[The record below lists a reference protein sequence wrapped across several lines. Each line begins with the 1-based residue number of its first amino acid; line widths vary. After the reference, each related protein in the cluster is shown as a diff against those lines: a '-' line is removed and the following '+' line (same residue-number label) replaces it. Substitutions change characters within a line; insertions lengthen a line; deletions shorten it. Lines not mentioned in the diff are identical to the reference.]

1 MKTRYSRS
9 QHAPFSKPRSLA
21 HYRGRWQQAMR
32 DAINDVDTLFAEL
45 QLPPAYKEAARQAT
59 RLFDLRVPR
68 SYVARMRRGD
78 IHDPLLRQ
86 VLPLDAEFHDPPG
99 FVDDAVGDMAS
110 AEGDG
115 LLHKYQGRALLVT
128 TGACAIH
135 CRYCFRRHFDYAAQ
149 HAGGSHTQAALA
161 RIAADHSI
169 REVILSGGDPL
180 SLSNTRLLELGRQ
193 ISKIAHVKRLRLHT
207 RTPIVL
213 PERVDTDM
221 LDWLAETPLQCVM
234 VVHANHANEL
244 SPEVIQTLRSLRQ
257 AGVTLLNQAVLLAGV
272 NDEARAQIQLSETLF
287 EAGVLPYYLHLL
299 DRVRGTAHFEVSAAY
314 ATQLMQDVS
323 AHLPG
328 FLVPRLARE
337 NAGEAAKSVL
347 AIPARQQ
354 TPAPAIDDGH
364 VQG

>member
-1 MKTRYSRS
+1 MKTRNISS
-9 QHAPFSKPRSLA
+9 QHAPLSEPRSLA
-21 HYRGRWQQAMR
+21 HSEGRWQQAMR
-32 DAINDVDTLFAEL
+32 NAITDVDTLFAEL
-45 QLPPAYKEAARQAT
+45 QLPTAYKEAARRAT

-68 SYVARMRRGD
+68 GYVARMHHGD

-86 VLPLDAEFHDPPG
+86 ILPLDAEFHDPPD

-115 LLHKYQGRALLVT
+115 LLHKYHGRALLVT

-161 RIAADHSI
+161 RIAADSSI

-180 SLSNTRLLELGRQ
+180 SLSNTRLLSLGRQ
-193 ISKIAHVKRLRLHT
+193 ISEIAHVKRLRLHT

-213 PERVDTDM
+213 PERVDAEI
-221 LDWLAETPLQCVM
+221 LDWLANTPIQSVM

-244 SPEVIQTLRSLRQ
+244 SHEVAQTLRSLRQ

-272 NDEARAQIQLSETLF
+272 NDQAEAQIRLSEALF

-299 DRVRGTAHFEVSAAY
+299 DRVRGTAHFEVSATR
-314 ATQLMQDVS
+314 ATRLMQDVS

-337 NAGEAAKSVL
+337 GAGEAAKSVL
-347 AIPARQQ
+347 AVPARQQ
-354 TPAPAIDDGH
+354 DQGLFIDDGS
-364 VQG
+364 VYR